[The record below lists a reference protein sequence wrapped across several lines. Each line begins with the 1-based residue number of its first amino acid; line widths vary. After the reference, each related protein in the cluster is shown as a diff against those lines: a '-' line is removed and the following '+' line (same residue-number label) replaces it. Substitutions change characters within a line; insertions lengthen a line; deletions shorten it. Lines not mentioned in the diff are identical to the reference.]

1 MWAVVGVVAVAS
13 VVVVVVW
20 FAREW
25 SAAAAA
31 AEREAL
37 DDLDAEFVSWFGTGD
52 DGDVAGVR

>member
-13 VVVVVVW
+13 VVVVVW

-37 DDLDAEFVSWFGTGD
+37 ADLDAEFVSWFGTGD